1 MDWLK
6 SQCPEEKGQSR
17 SPAASAA
24 ELAKVNGD
32 KRTKKMHNDAN
43 LYPGPTSNV
52 GPKLFYAISTA
63 TGSILATTLM
73 ILFSTIPSITFSTS
87 L

>member
-1 MDWLK
+1 MYIRATLTAMPCAQLRRHGSLFLK
-6 SQCPEEKGQSR
+6 NTRYQIQ
-17 SPAASAA
+17 A
-24 ELAKVNGD
+24 
-32 KRTKKMHNDAN
+32 T
-43 LYPGPTSNV
+43 LYKNQ
-52 GPKLFYAISTA
+52 AISTA